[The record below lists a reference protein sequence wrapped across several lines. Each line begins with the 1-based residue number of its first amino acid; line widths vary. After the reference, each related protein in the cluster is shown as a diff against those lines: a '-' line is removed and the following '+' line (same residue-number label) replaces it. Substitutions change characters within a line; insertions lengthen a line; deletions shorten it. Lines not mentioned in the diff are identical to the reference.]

1 MSEGVPITVSDVAR
15 ELGAG
20 LAGSPD
26 LDRPVTGAQVCDLL
40 SHVMARG
47 REGQVWITIQTHSNI
62 VAVATLARL
71 AAIILAHGVQPEE
84 ETLMRAADEDLP
96 LLLSAESAYSLAGKL
111 YAMGVR

>member
-1 MSEGVPITVSDVAR
+1 MSEGGPITVSDVAR
-15 ELGAG
+15 ELAAE

-26 LDRPVTGAQVCDLL
+26 LGGQVTGAQVCDLL

-62 VAVATLARL
+62 VAVAALARL
-71 AAIILAHGVQPEE
+71 SAIILAHGVQPEA
-84 ETLMRAADEDLP
+84 ETLMRAEDENLP